1 MNVCPPN
8 FPDTFCLKFIKKI
21 GKKKKRFLHKKYIN
35 ISFMP
40 KHKANKVVLIPLI
53 LIVNVNPKLSV
64 YKMSC
69 DMKHCI
75 LFNEI

>member
-1 MNVCPPN
+1 
-8 FPDTFCLKFIKKI
+8 
-21 GKKKKRFLHKKYIN
+21 
-35 ISFMP
+35 MP